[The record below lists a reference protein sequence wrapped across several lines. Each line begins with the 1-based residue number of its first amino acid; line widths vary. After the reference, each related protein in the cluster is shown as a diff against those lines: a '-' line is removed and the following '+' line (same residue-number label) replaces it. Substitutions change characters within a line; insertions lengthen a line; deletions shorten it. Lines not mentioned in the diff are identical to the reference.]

1 MALLRQLSWLVL
13 GLVATAIPVDACTT
27 GVFSGR
33 ATPDGRPLLW
43 KNRDISTIHNEVVR
57 IEGGR
62 YSLLAVVNAGSR
74 TSVWMGVNEAGLC
87 IENSVTKDLAAKG
100 STGPGNGGFMLLVLQ
115 KCATVAE
122 VKQLL
127 EQTDR
132 TGRSTSA
139 NFGVIDA
146 HGGAALF
153 ESAPRSHVMFDAND
167 PQVAPNGYIVRSN
180 FSATGQKLDVC
191 LPKAEQLGEIYSAQ
205 RYLRADAL
213 ARNAAPVSLTA
224 QYLAANCARDLSAED
239 GVPFVGTVNGEPG
252 ELPPFIPTKH
262 TISRTTTVSFAVFQG
277 VKPGEDPLL
286 TTMWVGLGDPKFAVA
301 VPCWVA
307 AGSVPKELQG
317 SKACPLCDSA
327 IKLRARFY
335 EEGNDGI
342 NTAGVADVWATL
354 RREEAA
360 SFERVEP
367 LLEKWRT
374 RGIDR
379 RSMKAVQTSAA
390 EQALAALQE
399 QLKGIP
405 SPVPAATPA
414 GQQ

>member
-1 MALLRQLSWLVL
+1 MSSLRQLSWLLL
-13 GLVATAIPVDACTT
+13 GLVATAIPADACTT

-62 YSLLAVVNAGSR
+62 YSVLAVVNAGSR
-74 TSVWMGVNEAGLC
+74 SSIWMGVNEAGLC

-100 STGPGNGGFMLLVLQ
+100 ASGPGNGGFMLLVLQ
-115 KCATVAE
+115 KCATVGE
-122 VKQLL
+122 VKELL
-127 EQTDR
+127 AQTDR
-132 TGRSTSA
+132 TGRSTTA

-180 FSATGQKLDVC
+180 FSVTGQKLDVC
-191 LPKAEQLGEIYSAQ
+191 LPQAEQLGEIYSAQ
-205 RYLRADAL
+205 RYLRADAI
-213 ARNAAPVSLTA
+213 ARAAVPSGLDA
-224 QYLAANCARDLSAED
+224 RYLAIHCARDLSAED
-239 GVPFVGTVNGEPG
+239 GLPFAGTVNGEPG
-252 ELPPFIPTKH
+252 ELPPFIPTRN

-286 TTMWVGLGDPKFAVA
+286 TTMWVGLGDPKFTVA
-301 VPCWVA
+301 VPCWLA
-307 AGSVPKELQG
+307 AGPVPSELQG
-317 SKACPLCDSA
+317 GKACPLCDSA
-327 IKLRARFY
+327 IKLRGCFFDKAQ
-335 EEGNDGI
+335 DGI
-342 NTAGVADVWATL
+342 HTAGVADVWTSL
-354 RREEAA
+354 RREEA
-360 SFERVEP
+360 STFDRVQG

-374 RGIDR
+374 QGIDR
-379 RSMKAVQTSAA
+379 RSMQAVQTSAA
-390 EQALAALQE
+390 EQALAAIKTQLQSN
-399 QLKGIP
+399 P
-405 SPVPAATPA
+405 SPAPATAPA